1 MVENVFNKI
10 GLIVKF
16 NDPSMSD
23 TLNDVYEKLQARG
36 VELLLDHTT
45 RGLLGGPTTVDIE
58 TIGRECDLAIVIGG
72 DGTLLHAA
80 RELVDH
86 DVPLVGINRGRLGF
100 LVDVCPDHG
109 MAQLDEILEGRY
121 QSEERFMLESEII
134 RDGEI
139 VHRSYA
145 FNDVVL
151 RIRDVLQIM
160 EFEVNVDGSFVNRQ
174 RADGI
179 IISTPSGSTAYS
191 LSNGGPILNPT
202 LDAMVLQPICP
213 HTLSSR
219 SLVVSSHSEV
229 RINLCDQGVPNVQA
243 VCDGQVYMDAKPD
256 DTILVRRKNEHIRL
270 LHPESYNYHH
280 ILREK
285 LNWR

>member
-1 MVENVFNKI
+1 MVANVFNKI
-10 GLIVKF
+10 GLVVKF

-58 TIGRECDLAIVIGG
+58 TIGRECDLVIVIGG

-121 QSEERFMLESEII
+121 QAEERFMLESEII

-219 SLVVSSHSEV
+219 SLVVSSSSE
-229 RINLCDQGVPNVQA
+229 G
-243 VCDGQVYMDAKPD
+243 
-256 DTILVRRKNEHIRL
+256 LVACPMSRFASL
-270 LHPESYNYHH
+270 
-280 ILREK
+280 
-285 LNWR
+285 